1 MDHHFEIYKLIIT
14 IGMRNNV
21 TLDTSLA
28 TLWCDRRLN
37 HGLCT
42 SPIDDSLLLKLSSHF
57 GSHVLSLDFWI
68 NCTEQAHAS
77 SLLGFVQCFMVHNFK
92 WVQDEEYWK
101 VFPSLNVSTNSIK
114 EAAHALLSSVRFL
127 LPMIAMFLFLSNLI
141 SNESFFSPSLSKG
154 S

>member
-92 WVQDEEYWK
+92 WVQDEEYSK
-101 VFPSLNVSTNSIK
+101 VSPSLNVSTNSIK

-127 LPMIAMFLFLSNLI
+127 LPMIAMFIFLSNLI
-141 SNESFFSPSLSKG
+141 SNASFFFPSLSKG